1 MTTCFTP
8 NNCFET
14 VVSQH
19 RGIVSGIPGR
29 RAITSQHSRT
39 INEANIVELIIEN
52 TQGGKI
58 YDIIEILLKIFET
71 TPNQLN
77 KENYIFEESIQLVG
91 LIEKY
96 VNYFYNENTS
106 NSVEIII
113 RLNYLIICMLEDLI
127 HFIEII
133 MDCYTYHNWNNC
145 YSLSLSLL
153 GLKSLIIPLIHIE
166 NVLDSL
172 TSLQFNFP
180 LQHRKN
186 NNLSVPT
193 HPTTSVINSSINFIP
208 STSLTPQKEFFKPK
222 FNRVQ
227 SECLTKSTHSNT
239 ILIEDIISQYKILNT
254 ICIEK
259 PSDWKNSLETCK
271 KTLEGKLILNGMS
284 KYQKSYDDYS
294 IKMSKIAHI
303 YYCGYCSNPEYYSR
317 SYSWLPLLYGLT
329 KEDFFGAL
337 IHLIKEDNKRL
348 LSVGFLL
355 EHWRKVPRAFES
367 KFMNM
372 MYKIFINIEKI
383 HKRSNSTTS
392 LVLSMKEEYELPIFK
407 RCIWRYPPQYFYI
420 LLNPRFVA
428 QKLTEAHVGIFTKCP
443 PRAIFYSK
451 QMRRA
456 GIGATDLKK
465 KVDILAYWVSQSL
478 YESVQNPLL
487 NKEFHEYF
495 IEIISQLYWLRHNL
509 LATLGLSIGFSSFR
523 LNKFEKPILR
533 NDMTKLRNWVNELTD
548 PKDGSYPN
556 LITAMKEL
564 GNPCI
569 PYFGSFQNIFEK
581 VLSADI
587 QDVGVLYLNIGKA
600 TEETRRNRIKWSD
613 LIYEDSTYVNSAF
626 EISFNEWCE
635 TPWSDSKLFDS
646 MVKSTKFR
654 VLHKNQDIPRRK
666 KCIINLKKTKNG
678 FMVQPTSI
686 CRYTKYSPLL

>member
-1 MTTCFTP
+1 MKASASTTHFLGRSMKTMTSCQVTRRAMTLPQQFKMMNDIDELQIETCHGYSLYQSLQNIKSKLKNFSINYNAKQFINTDFIQFYSNITEYVNFLTSQSFP
-8 NNCFET
+8 SNCIT
-14 VVSQH
+14 VV
-19 RGIVSGIPGR
+19 
-29 RAITSQHSRT
+29 
-39 INEANIVELIIEN
+39 
-52 TQGGKI
+52 
-58 YDIIEILLKIFET
+58 
-71 TPNQLN
+71 
-77 KENYIFEESIQLVG
+77 
-91 LIEKY
+91 
-96 VNYFYNENTS
+96 
-106 NSVEIII
+106 
-113 RLNYLIICMLEDLI
+113 RLHYLINNLFIDLI
-127 HFIEII
+127 HFTEVIL
-133 MDCYTYHNWNNC
+133 T
-145 YSLSLSLL
+145 
-153 GLKSLIIPLIHIE
+153 
-166 NVLDSL
+166 SL
-172 TSLQFNFP
+172 TSNFDHWDC
-180 LQHRKN
+180 LILLITIETIVFSLLHLENVIKSLSNTYLN
-186 NNLSVPT
+186 NQSKT
-193 HPTTSVINSSINFIP
+193 TTTSNLQTPNE
-208 STSLTPQKEFFKPK
+208 TS
-222 FNRVQ
+222 
-227 SECLTKSTHSNT
+227 
-239 ILIEDIISQYKILNT
+239 EDNLNT
-254 ICIEK
+254 QNDGV
-259 PSDWKNSLETCK
+259 SS
-271 KTLEGKLILNGMS
+271 MVS
-284 KYQKSYDDYS
+284 
-294 IKMSKIAHI
+294 
-303 YYCGYCSNPEYYSR
+303 SNPELSPRTKPQRTLSEYLPVKFDENSYTLFTLVDQFINLQRIVQEQNNDWKSKLDQCKILIKKNLKIQNSPPFQTEYNEYCDNMTKAPNTFFDNCSTNKVNYSHC
-317 SYSWLPLLYGLT
+317 YGWLPLLYKIT
-329 KEDFFGAL
+329 QEDFFASL
-337 IHLIKEDNKRL
+337 IHLIKEDERKVIN
-348 LSVGFLL
+348 VGFLL

-367 KFMNM
+367 KYMSGL
-372 MYKIFINIEKI
+372 YSIYEELLKV
-383 HKRSNSTTS
+383 HKNGGTVNAS
-392 LVLSMKEEYELPIFK
+392 LLSMKEEYELPIFK

-533 NDMTKLRNWVNELTD
+533 NDMSKLRNWVNELTD